1 MSSETEEI
9 ILKVIKE
16 RRSVRTYDDR
26 KVSKEMMERLIEAG
40 QWAPSPSNVQSW
52 RFVAVQEDGQL
63 ATLKTLSPGFPKQ
76 ATAAIVICS
85 DERDVQSFA
94 GTSAQILVAEEAAM
108 AGQNMLLMAHA
119 LGLGACAVASFSE
132 TGIRAL
138 LELPDHIRPIL
149 VVALGFPKK
158 QPVAPQRKALSQ
170 ITSWETYQE
179 R

>member
-1 MSSETEEI
+1 MEPNTEENI
-9 ILKVIKE
+9 FKVIKE
-16 RRSVRTYDDR
+16 RRSVRSYDDR
-26 KVSKEMMERLIEAG
+26 KVSKEGVERLLESG

-52 RFVAVQEDGQL
+52 RFVVVQEDGQL

-76 ATAAIVICS
+76 ATVSIVICS

-94 GTSAQILVAEEAAM
+94 GTSTQILAAEEAAM
-108 AGQNMLLMAHA
+108 AAQNMLLMAHA

-132 TGIRAL
+132 IGIRAL

-149 VVALGFPKK
+149 IVALGVPKK

-179 R
+179 E